1 MKRICA
7 VALIG
12 ALLVLHGSGLAA
24 PAGIRREASG
34 AQTGDEG
41 AVTAGVP
48 QGYTTVAEKGGLSLA
63 IDLETANI
71 VVRDEAAGSDW
82 YTSPPGVLEDE
93 SMSAHMAE
101 QLASSLLVSF
111 IDSTLNEVTV
121 NSYDGS
127 VKESAYEVRQIKDGL
142 KITYDFS
149 AESMQF
155 RIPVQVTLGEEYAQA
170 EILYD
175 EIEEYGAARITN
187 IDLFPSFGAGKVGE
201 DGYLFLPSGSGA
213 LVDYADSE
221 SSSASYRQM
230 VYGENPAVGL
240 LLKTKPEQGA
250 IRLPVFGAKNGDAA
264 FLAVLHAGEAA
275 GSIYARGSAGD
286 SPYFAAGAGFVYHQK
301 DLTGIRDKEANYR
314 TVVMVEDK
322 PVDVNPVVRYYFL
335 RDEDADYS
343 GMARCYRAYLIQRYG
358 LKPKAQEGRHVALEF
373 FGTTRRKT
381 TFLGIPITRTV
392 NATTF
397 GQTQSILDALRE
409 KGAGEADVLLYGFEK
424 GGFENRYPFSAAL
437 DGGEQGYTA
446 LRESAPDSRFYLA
459 FDLVRDYGGGFRLFS
474 HNTYARSLNKVAVV
488 RREPLRSTGDWNT
501 DAPSWKYVSAASLLE
516 KLPDFLKGVPSGNN
530 TGLLL
535 RRFGE
540 ELGSD
545 FNPEAPTD
553 RTQMQEVY
561 RRAAD
566 QAGKSVGQLAAEGGN
581 AYLLDS
587 ASLLTE
593 IPSSNNGHDLFT
605 ETVPFY
611 SMVLHGY
618 VSLTST
624 PVNDAGSPA
633 DFLLT
638 LLETGIRP
646 TYRLTGCDP
655 ADLAETPLNYL
666 VNTKADNWL
675 DDIAAASA
683 CYGEIQKGLGDVP
696 IRSHAYEGPCSVV
709 TYENGV
715 VLIANHTGVD
725 ADCRGRTIPAGQI
738 LRVDP

>member
-1 MKRICA
+1 M
-7 VALIG
+7 
-12 ALLVLHGSGLAA
+12 
-24 PAGIRREASG
+24 
-34 AQTGDEG
+34 
-41 AVTAGVP
+41 
-48 QGYTTVAEKGGLSLA
+48 
-63 IDLETANI
+63 
-71 VVRDEAAGSDW
+71 
-82 YTSPPGVLEDE
+82 
-93 SMSAHMAE
+93 
-101 QLASSLLVSF
+101 
-111 IDSTLNEVTV
+111 
-121 NSYDGS
+121 
-127 VKESAYEVRQIKDGL
+127 
-142 KITYDFS
+142 
-149 AESMQF
+149 
-155 RIPVQVTLGEEYAQA
+155 
-170 EILYD
+170 
-175 EIEEYGAARITN
+175 
-187 IDLFPSFGAGKVGE
+187 
-201 DGYLFLPSGSGA
+201 
-213 LVDYADSE
+213 
-221 SSSASYRQM
+221 
-230 VYGENPAVGL
+230 
-240 LLKTKPEQGA
+240 
-250 IRLPVFGAKNGDAA
+250 
-264 FLAVLHAGEAA
+264 
-275 GSIYARGSAGD
+275 
-286 SPYFAAGAGFVYHQK
+286 
-301 DLTGIRDKEANYR
+301 
-314 TVVMVEDK
+314 
-322 PVDVNPVVRYYFL
+322 
-335 RDEDADYS
+335 
-343 GMARCYRAYLIQRYG
+343 
-358 LKPKAQEGRHVALEF
+358 
-373 FGTTRRKT
+373 
-381 TFLGIPITRTV
+381 
-392 NATTF
+392 
-397 GQTQSILDALRE
+397 
-409 KGAGEADVLLYGFEK
+409 
-424 GGFENRYPFSAAL
+424 
-437 DGGEQGYTA
+437 
-446 LRESAPDSRFYLA
+446 
-459 FDLVRDYGGGFRLFS
+459 
-474 HNTYARSLNKVAVV
+474 
-488 RREPLRSTGDWNT
+488 
-501 DAPSWKYVSAASLLE
+501 
-516 KLPDFLKGVPSGNN
+516 
-530 TGLLL
+530 

-638 LLETGIRP
+638 LLKTGIRP